1 MVEAKKDVKT
11 AAGPAE
17 ETVKQVVEE
26 EVKAAAPAAEAPAAK
41 ETKAPAK
48 KAPAKK
54 APAKTA
60 AAKKE
65 TVKKEPVKKEA
76 VKKETVKKE
85 TAKKETEKKAPAKA
99 AAAKAAPA
107 KKPAAKKAE
116 PAAAVHFQFDGK
128 DLVAKDVLD
137 QAVKAYKSTHK
148 GVEIKTIELYIV
160 ANEGAAYYVVPC
172 EAAHRSSVMSC
183 QWVWLLYHWDTA
195 AHLH

>member
-17 ETVKQVVEE
+17 ETVKPVVED

-107 KKPAAKKAE
+107 KKPAAKNAE

-160 ANEGAAYYVVPC
+160 ANEGAAYYVVNG
-172 EAAHRSSVMSC
+172 EGNDDFKIM
-183 QWVWLLYHWDTA
+183 L
-195 AHLH
+195 

>member
-99 AAAKAAPA
+99 AADKGAPA
-107 KKPAAKKAE
+107 KKPTAKKAE

-160 ANEGAAYYVVPC
+160 ANEGAAYYVVNG
-172 EAAHRSSVMSC
+172 EGNDDFKIM
-183 QWVWLLYHWDTA
+183 L
-195 AHLH
+195 

>member
-1 MVEAKKDVKT
+1 MVEAKKDVK
-11 AAGPAE
+11 AAAKPAE
-17 ETVKQVVEE
+17 ETVKPVVNEEVAAAPVE
-26 EVKAAAPAAEAPAAK
+26 EVKAEAPAAK
-41 ETKAPAK
+41 AAKAPAK
-48 KAPAKK
+48 KAAPAAKK

-65 TVKKEPVKKEA
+65 TVKKEAVKKEA
-76 VKKETVKKE
+76 VKKE
-85 TAKKETEKKAPAKA
+85 TAKKETEKKAPAKT

-148 GVEIKTIELYIV
+148 GVEIKNIELYIV
-160 ANEGAAYYVVPC
+160 ANEGAAYYVVNG
-172 EAAHRSSVMSC
+172 EGNDDFKIM
-183 QWVWLLYHWDTA
+183 L
-195 AHLH
+195 

>member
-48 KAPAKK
+48 KAPATK

-60 AAKKE
+60 AAQKE

-160 ANEGAAYYVVPC
+160 ANEGAAYYVVNG
-172 EAAHRSSVMSC
+172 EGNDDFKIM
-183 QWVWLLYHWDTA
+183 L
-195 AHLH
+195 

>member
-65 TVKKEPVKKEA
+65 TVKKE
-76 VKKETVKKE
+76 

-128 DLVAKDVLD
+128 DLVAKDVLE
-137 QAVKAYKSTHK
+137 QAVNAYKSTHK

-160 ANEGAAYYVVPC
+160 ANEGAAYYVVNG
-172 EAAHRSSVMSC
+172 EGNDDFKIM
-183 QWVWLLYHWDTA
+183 L
-195 AHLH
+195 

>member
-26 EVKAAAPAAEAPAAK
+26 EVKAAAPAAEAPVAK

-160 ANEGAAYYVVPC
+160 ANEGAAYYVVNG
-172 EAAHRSSVMSC
+172 EGNDDFKIM
-183 QWVWLLYHWDTA
+183 L
-195 AHLH
+195 

>member
-107 KKPAAKKAE
+107 KKPAARKAE

-160 ANEGAAYYVVPC
+160 ANEGAAYYVVNG
-172 EAAHRSSVMSC
+172 EGNDDFKIM
-183 QWVWLLYHWDTA
+183 L
-195 AHLH
+195 

>member
-41 ETKAPAK
+41 ET
-48 KAPAKK
+48 
-54 APAKTA
+54 
-60 AAKKE
+60 
-65 TVKKEPVKKEA
+65 
-76 VKKETVKKE
+76 
-85 TAKKETEKKAPAKA
+85 KAPAKA

-160 ANEGAAYYVVPC
+160 ANEGAAYYVVNG
-172 EAAHRSSVMSC
+172 EGNDDFKIM
-183 QWVWLLYHWDTA
+183 L
-195 AHLH
+195 

>member
-85 TAKKETEKKAPAKA
+85 TAKKETEKNAPAKA

-160 ANEGAAYYVVPC
+160 ANEGAAYYVVNG
-172 EAAHRSSVMSC
+172 EGNDDFKIM
-183 QWVWLLYHWDTA
+183 L
-195 AHLH
+195 

>member
-54 APAKTA
+54 ATAKTA

-160 ANEGAAYYVVPC
+160 ANEGAAYYVVNG
-172 EAAHRSSVMSC
+172 EGNDDFKIM
-183 QWVWLLYHWDTA
+183 L
-195 AHLH
+195 

>member
-17 ETVKQVVEE
+17 ETVMQVVEE

-85 TAKKETEKKAPAKA
+85 TAKKETETKAP
-99 AAAKAAPA
+99 AKAAPA

-160 ANEGAAYYVVPC
+160 ANEGAAYYVVNG
-172 EAAHRSSVMSC
+172 EGNDDFKIM
-183 QWVWLLYHWDTA
+183 L
-195 AHLH
+195 

>member
-60 AAKKE
+60 AATKE

-85 TAKKETEKKAPAKA
+85 TAKKETEKKAP
-99 AAAKAAPA
+99 AKAAPA

-160 ANEGAAYYVVPC
+160 ANEGAAYYVVNG
-172 EAAHRSSVMSC
+172 EGNDDFKIM
-183 QWVWLLYHWDTA
+183 L
-195 AHLH
+195 

>member
-17 ETVKQVVEE
+17 ETVKLVVEE

-160 ANEGAAYYVVPC
+160 ANEGAAYYVVNG
-172 EAAHRSSVMSC
+172 EGNDDFKIM
-183 QWVWLLYHWDTA
+183 L
-195 AHLH
+195 

>member
-60 AAKKE
+60 AA
-65 TVKKEPVKKEA
+65 
-76 VKKETVKKE
+76 KKETVKKE

-160 ANEGAAYYVVPC
+160 ANEGAAYYVVNGEGTMISRLCCNP
-172 EAAHRSSVMSC
+172 
-183 QWVWLLYHWDTA
+183 WL
-195 AHLH
+195 

>member
-137 QAVKAYKSTHK
+137 RAVKAFKKSHR
-148 GVEIKTIELYIV
+148 GVEIKTIDLYIV
-160 ANEGAAYYVVPC
+160 ANEGAAYYVVNG
-172 EAAHRSSVMSC
+172 EGGDDYKII
-183 QWVWLLYHWDTA
+183 L
-195 AHLH
+195 

>member
-41 ETKAPAK
+41 ETKAPVK

-160 ANEGAAYYVVPC
+160 ANEGAAYYVVNG
-172 EAAHRSSVMSC
+172 EGNDDFKIM
-183 QWVWLLYHWDTA
+183 L
-195 AHLH
+195 

>member
-107 KKPAAKKAE
+107 NKPAAKKAE

-160 ANEGAAYYVVPC
+160 ANEGAAYYVVNG
-172 EAAHRSSVMSC
+172 EGNDDFKIM
-183 QWVWLLYHWDTA
+183 L
-195 AHLH
+195 

>member
-17 ETVKQVVEE
+17 EKVKQVVEE

-65 TVKKEPVKKEA
+65 TVKKE
-76 VKKETVKKE
+76 

-107 KKPAAKKAE
+107 KKPAAKTAE

-160 ANEGAAYYVVPC
+160 ANEGAAYYVVNG
-172 EAAHRSSVMSC
+172 EGNDDFKIM
-183 QWVWLLYHWDTA
+183 L
-195 AHLH
+195 

>member
-54 APAKTA
+54 APAKT
-60 AAKKE
+60 
-65 TVKKEPVKKEA
+65 
-76 VKKETVKKE
+76 
-85 TAKKETEKKAPAKA
+85 

-160 ANEGAAYYVVPC
+160 ANEGAAYYVVNG
-172 EAAHRSSVMSC
+172 EGNDDFKIM
-183 QWVWLLYHWDTA
+183 L
-195 AHLH
+195 

>member
-48 KAPAKK
+48 KAPA
-54 APAKTA
+54 
-60 AAKKE
+60 
-65 TVKKEPVKKEA
+65 
-76 VKKETVKKE
+76 
-85 TAKKETEKKAPAKA
+85 KKAPAKA

-160 ANEGAAYYVVPC
+160 ANEGAAYYVVNG
-172 EAAHRSSVMSC
+172 EGNDDFKIM
-183 QWVWLLYHWDTA
+183 L
-195 AHLH
+195 

>member
-99 AAAKAAPA
+99 APA

-160 ANEGAAYYVVPC
+160 ANEGAAYYVVNG
-172 EAAHRSSVMSC
+172 EGNDDFKIM
-183 QWVWLLYHWDTA
+183 L
-195 AHLH
+195 

>member
-41 ETKAPAK
+41 ETKAPVK

-85 TAKKETEKKAPAKA
+85 IAKKETEKKAPAKA

-160 ANEGAAYYVVPC
+160 ANEGAAYYVVNG
-172 EAAHRSSVMSC
+172 EGNDDFKIM
-183 QWVWLLYHWDTA
+183 L
-195 AHLH
+195 

>member
-107 KKPAAKKAE
+107 KKPAAKKVE

-160 ANEGAAYYVVPC
+160 ANEGAAYYVVNG
-172 EAAHRSSVMSC
+172 EGNDDFKIM
-183 QWVWLLYHWDTA
+183 L
-195 AHLH
+195 

>member
-65 TVKKEPVKKEA
+65 TVNKEPVKKEA

-160 ANEGAAYYVVPC
+160 ANEGAAYYVVNG
-172 EAAHRSSVMSC
+172 EGNDDFKIM
-183 QWVWLLYHWDTA
+183 L
-195 AHLH
+195 

>member
-65 TVKKEPVKKEA
+65 PGKKEPVKKEA
-76 VKKETVKKE
+76 VKKATVKKE

-160 ANEGAAYYVVPC
+160 ANEGAAYYVVNG
-172 EAAHRSSVMSC
+172 EGNDDFKIM
-183 QWVWLLYHWDTA
+183 L
-195 AHLH
+195 

>member
-85 TAKKETEKKAPAKA
+85 TAKKEPEKKAPAKA

-160 ANEGAAYYVVPC
+160 ANEGAAYYVVNG
-172 EAAHRSSVMSC
+172 EGNDDFKIM
-183 QWVWLLYHWDTA
+183 L
-195 AHLH
+195 